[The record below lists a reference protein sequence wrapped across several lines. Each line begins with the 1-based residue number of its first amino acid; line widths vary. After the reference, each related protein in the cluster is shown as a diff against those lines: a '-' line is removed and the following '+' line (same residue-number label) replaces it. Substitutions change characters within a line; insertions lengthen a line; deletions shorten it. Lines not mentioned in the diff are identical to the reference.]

1 MALLIV
7 DAQFQVWA

>member
-7 DAQFQVWA
+7 DAQF